1 MFQISEETKSSGIQ
15 QRHNGSSKLH
25 EVSGKCSYYNPIAE
39 ESLHQNIEN
48 TSTDIS
54 STQTSAESRL
64 GSFNALSKPSHFNIR
79 SLNKIGPPSSAKST
93 PKSPPPLI
101 EEPINCVDT
110 PCQCDVTTMIRIM
123 KQQLRVLEKGEAWV
137 YDKMNE
143 DDVIEE
149 WQKVAL
155 IVDRFFMIVFLI
167 IMIATSSV
175 ISIKLY
181 SQI

>member
-123 KQQLRVLEKGEAWV
+123 KQQLRVLEKGEARAQ
-137 YDKMNE
+137 DNLNE
-143 DDVIEE
+143 DDVIDE
-149 WQKVAL
+149 WKKVGL
-155 IVDRFFMIVFLI
+155 VFDRFFLI
-167 IMIATSSV
+167 IFSMLMLAMSLF

-181 SQI
+181 SQS